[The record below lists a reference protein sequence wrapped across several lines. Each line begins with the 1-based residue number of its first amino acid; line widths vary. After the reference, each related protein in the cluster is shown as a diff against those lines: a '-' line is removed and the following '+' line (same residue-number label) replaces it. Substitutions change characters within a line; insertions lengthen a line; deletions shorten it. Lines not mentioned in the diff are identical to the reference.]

1 MALVYRS
8 ILAKLSVGLIS
19 SYAKADVRKRALAA
33 VADGLFVAVA
43 LFYYRSWGSPVYLF
57 AGAAYLLLRDAMG
70 GRSLGK
76 FLFGLMVVDLE
87 TGRPCG
93 SRASISRNVLL
104 LLPGA
109 NIVAS
114 FLEASTIIRDP
125 QGQRLGDRFALTQV
139 VEGFGAKDLVMDLYQ
154 SFLDILEEF
163 NGQFGDRGRKP
174 GRVPVKLQ
182 RRVEI
187 RSTEPP
193 PQRTPHSTAEE
204 EDERDLVIRH

>member
-1 MALVYRS
+1 MALAYHP
-8 ILAKLSVGLIS
+8 ILKKLSVGLIS

-33 VADGLFVAVA
+33 LADGLFVAVA
-43 LFYYRSWGSPVYLF
+43 LFYYRSWGSPLYLF
-57 AGAAYLLLRDAMG
+57 AGAAYILLRDAFA

-76 FLFGLMVVDLE
+76 FMFGLVVVNLE

-139 VEGFGAKDLVMDLYQ
+139 IEGFGAKDLLMDVYQ
-154 SFLDILEEF
+154 SLLDILEEI
-163 NGQFGDRGRKP
+163 NGQLGDRGRKP
-174 GRVPVKLQ
+174 GRVHVKLQ
-182 RRVEI
+182 RHAKI
-187 RSTEPP
+187 QITEPP
-193 PQRTPHSTAEE
+193 PLRTPQPTTED
-204 EDERDLVIRH
+204 EDERDLVIRR